1 MNGCSNEQSFK
12 CVNAMKK
19 ICDCGN
25 AEFISDVKKRMPD
38 DDLVIDMSDLFK
50 IFGDGTRLRIL
61 LALEEEEMCVE
72 GISKTVDMSLS
83 AVSHQLKVLKDAN
96 LVKGRRSGK
105 QIYYSLCDEHVFV
118 LLRTAIEHLTEDQ
131 E

>member
-1 MNGCSNEQSFK
+1 MNNCSIEYIFK

-19 ICDCGN
+19 KCDCEN
-25 AEFISDVKKRMPD
+25 DEFIAGVKGKMPD
-38 DDLVIDMSDLFK
+38 DDLIIDMSDLFK

-61 LALEEEEMCVE
+61 LALKEQELCVD

-96 LVKGRRSGK
+96 LVKGKRSGK
-105 QIYYSLCDEHVFV
+105 QVYYSLCDEHVLV
-118 LLRTAIEHLTEDQ
+118 LLSTAAEHIQ
-131 E
+131 EGL

>member
-1 MNGCSNEQSFK
+1 MT
-12 CVNAMKK
+12 K

-25 AEFISDVKKRMPD
+25 DKFIADVKKRMPD
-38 DDLVIDMSDLFK
+38 DDLIIDMSDLFK

-83 AVSHQLKVLKDAN
+83 AVSHQLKVLKDAK

-105 QIYYSLCDEHVFV
+105 QVYYSLCDEHILL
-118 LLRTAIEHLTEDQ
+118 LLRTAEEHIREDIQ
-131 E
+131 